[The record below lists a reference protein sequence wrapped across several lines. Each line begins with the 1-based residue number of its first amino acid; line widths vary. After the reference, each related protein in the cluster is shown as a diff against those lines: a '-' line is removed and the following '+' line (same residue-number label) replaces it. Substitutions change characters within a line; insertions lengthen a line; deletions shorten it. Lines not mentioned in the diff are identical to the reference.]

1 MIECREVAKILGNSE
16 TLDLMLMREFLKSDE
31 DDPKDSKF
39 NFNSSPKSPK
49 QRATKW
55 ENVLQSL
62 RDTFY
67 VERGMYDVTVL
78 ESGLRGLVN
87 LLLALRKIC
96 STKSKFLS
104 RPV

>member
-67 VERGMYDVTVL
+67 VGRGMYDVKVL
-78 ESGLRGLVN
+78 KSGLRSLVN
-87 LLLALRKIC
+87 LLLALRKI
-96 STKSKFLS
+96 
-104 RPV
+104 

>member
-1 MIECREVAKILGNSE
+1 MIKCREVAKILGNSE
-16 TLDLMLMREFLKSDE
+16 TLDLTLMREFLKSEE
-31 DDPKDSKF
+31 DDLEDSKF
-39 NFNSSPKSPK
+39 NF
-49 QRATKW
+49 TKW